1 MRLRTRAS
9 NALAGDIILPGDKS
23 ITHRAILMAAM
34 AKGESRISHSL
45 ISGVTMT
52 MLSAI
57 RQLGADWAMNGD
69 ELVITSPG
77 IQAFVQPGMPLDCG
91 NSATTMRLLA
101 GCLAASGVRA
111 ILDGSESLRRRPMER
126 IVNPLRRM
134 GVEIEAEPT
143 GTAPLRIHERRP
155 GESLLGMEYHSA
167 VASAQ
172 VKSCILLAGLA
183 AREPVTYHEPVLSRN
198 HTELMFKSLGI
209 QIETVQDSS
218 GCAITLQPG
227 GLDYLQPF
235 HLRVP
240 GDFSAASFLIVA
252 AVITPGSRVRLSGVS
267 LNPTRTGLMEILREM
282 GAELSI
288 LDQWEE
294 KGEQVGDIEVCSS
307 RLTGVKVDGRRV
319 VDMIDEFPIF
329 AIAASTASG
338 RTIVSGAEELRLKES
353 DRIRMLCAE
362 LLKQGVPIEEK
373 SDGFVIDGGGTLA
386 GGKPANAHRDHRL
399 AMALAVLGLVTRE
412 PVTVEDA
419 EILAESYPDF
429 PAVLK
434 TLGARVYE
442 NEDAL
447 MRGDF

>member
-1 MRLRTRAS
+1 
-9 NALAGDIILPGDKS
+9 
-23 ITHRAILMAAM
+23 MAAM
-34 AKGESRISHSL
+34 AKGESRISHPL

-57 RQLGADWAMNGD
+57 RQLGADWAVNGD

-77 IQAFVQPGMPLDCG
+77 IQSFVQPGMPLDCG

-101 GCLAASGVRA
+101 GCLAASEIGAV
-111 ILDGSESLRRRPMER
+111 LDGSESLRRRPMER

-134 GVEIEAEPT
+134 GVKIEAEPT
-143 GTAPLRIHERRP
+143 GTAPLTIHERRP
-155 GESLLGMEYHSA
+155 GERLLGMEYHSA

-172 VKSCILLAGLA
+172 VKSCVLLAGLA

-209 QIETVQDSS
+209 QIETIQDDS

-235 HLRVP
+235 QLRVP

-252 AVITPGSRVRLSGVS
+252 AVITPGSRVRLRGVS

-282 GAELSI
+282 GAELTI

-294 KGEQVGDIEVCSS
+294 KGEQVGDIEVWSS

-362 LLKQGVPIEEK
+362 LLKQGVPIE
-373 SDGFVIDGGGTLA
+373 
-386 GGKPANAHRDHRL
+386 
-399 AMALAVLGLVTRE
+399 
-412 PVTVEDA
+412 
-419 EILAESYPDF
+419 
-429 PAVLK
+429 
-434 TLGARVYE
+434 
-442 NEDAL
+442 
-447 MRGDF
+447 